1 MSIRLGYDFIV
12 ISLVECRKGEEE
24 NFFHTFNFSHPKFL
38 YEQSLM
44 NSVERIMNKKK
55 QDKIKEDHKNQNELY
70 NFIITTMSPQTH
82 ELLKEIQT
90 INPFTIDWSNIMDF
104 FSK

>member
-1 MSIRLGYDFIV
+1 MPIKLLLTITKPNMNNYKNKNHNNNVKSNNYCNKTMSIQLGYDLIV

-44 NSVERIMNKKK
+44 NSVEN
-55 QDKIKEDHKNQNELY
+55 NVN
-70 NFIITTMSPQTH
+70 T
-82 ELLKEIQT
+82 
-90 INPFTIDWSNIMDF
+90 F
-104 FSK
+104 FQ